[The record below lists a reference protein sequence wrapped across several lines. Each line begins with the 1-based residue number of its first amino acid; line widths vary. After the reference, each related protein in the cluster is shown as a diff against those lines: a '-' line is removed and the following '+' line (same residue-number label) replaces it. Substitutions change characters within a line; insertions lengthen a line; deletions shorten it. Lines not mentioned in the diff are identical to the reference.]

1 MNLKTHSKKPCTANA
16 VQGFSNYRFLYA
28 ERKVSDSYNA
38 GPHEFNSSFGKQYVR
53 QLGSRPCRAEGQTS
67 DRDAEVLKIVLLRVE
82 MQVNEASID
91 FILTGWYIF
100 IRKTRKRCMILDVQR
115 FGAFIQS
122 RRKELGLTQG
132 ELGQKL
138 NVTDKAISRWER
150 CVGFPDINLLEPLA
164 DALQISI
171 QELMQCEHIKTEEKP
186 VEMKAEPWLYKHRR
200 SMAVL
205 CALVYA
211 LFSMLAGDPQLV
223 QQLVWMSPLNRL
235 LFLVTVAAFLYASY
249 REVHN
254 G

>member
-1 MNLKTHSKKPCTANA
+1 M
-16 VQGFSNYRFLYA
+16 
-28 ERKVSDSYNA
+28 
-38 GPHEFNSSFGKQYVR
+38 
-53 QLGSRPCRAEGQTS
+53 
-67 DRDAEVLKIVLLRVE
+67 
-82 MQVNEASID
+82 
-91 FILTGWYIF
+91 
-100 IRKTRKRCMILDVQR
+100 DVQR

-171 QELMQCEHIKTEEKP
+171 QELMQCEQIKTEEKP

-211 LFSMLAGDPQLV
+211 LFSMLAGDPQLE

>member
-1 MNLKTHSKKPCTANA
+1 M
-16 VQGFSNYRFLYA
+16 
-28 ERKVSDSYNA
+28 
-38 GPHEFNSSFGKQYVR
+38 
-53 QLGSRPCRAEGQTS
+53 
-67 DRDAEVLKIVLLRVE
+67 
-82 MQVNEASID
+82 
-91 FILTGWYIF
+91 
-100 IRKTRKRCMILDVQR
+100 DVQR

-171 QELMQCEHIKTEEKP
+171 QELMQCEQIKTEEKP

-211 LFSMLAGDPQLV
+211 LFSMLAGDPQFV
-223 QQLVWMSPLNRL
+223 EQLVWISPLNRM

>member
-1 MNLKTHSKKPCTANA
+1 MIL
-16 VQGFSNYRFLYA
+16 
-28 ERKVSDSYNA
+28 
-38 GPHEFNSSFGKQYVR
+38 
-53 QLGSRPCRAEGQTS
+53 
-67 DRDAEVLKIVLLRVE
+67 RDE

-91 FILTGWYIF
+91 FIYPEWYIL
-100 IRKTRKRCMILDVQR
+100 IRTKRKRCMILDVQR

-150 CVGFPDINLLEPLA
+150 CIGFPDINLLEPLA

-171 QELMQCEHIKTEEKP
+171 QELMQCERIKPEENP
-186 VEMKAEPWLYKHRR
+186 VEMKSEPWLYKHRR

-205 CALVYA
+205 CTLVYA
-211 LFSMLAGDPQLV
+211 LFSMLAGDPQFV
-223 QQLVWMSPLNRL
+223 EQLVWMSPLNRL
-235 LFLVTVAAFLYASY
+235 LFLGTVAAFLFASY
-249 REVHN
+249 REVRN

>member
-1 MNLKTHSKKPCTANA
+1 M
-16 VQGFSNYRFLYA
+16 
-28 ERKVSDSYNA
+28 SDPYNA

-67 DRDAEVLKIVLLRVE
+67 DRNAEVSKTVLLRGE
-82 MQVNEASID
+82 IQVNEASID
-91 FILTGWYIF
+91 FILPGWYIF
-100 IRKTRKRCMILDVQR
+100 TRKKRKRCMILDVQR

-150 CVGFPDINLLEPLA
+150 CVGFPDIN
-164 DALQISI
+164 
-171 QELMQCEHIKTEEKP
+171 P
-186 VEMKAEPWLYKHRR
+186 VEMKSEPWLYKHRR
-200 SMAVL
+200 GLAVL
-205 CALVYA
+205 GALVYA
-211 LFSMLAGDPQLV
+211 LCSQLAGDPQFAE
-223 QQLVWMSPLNRL
+223 QLVWMSPMNRL

-249 REVHN
+249 REVPN

>member
-1 MNLKTHSKKPCTANA
+1 M
-16 VQGFSNYRFLYA
+16 
-28 ERKVSDSYNA
+28 
-38 GPHEFNSSFGKQYVR
+38 
-53 QLGSRPCRAEGQTS
+53 
-67 DRDAEVLKIVLLRVE
+67 
-82 MQVNEASID
+82 
-91 FILTGWYIF
+91 
-100 IRKTRKRCMILDVQR
+100 DVQR

-150 CVGFPDINLLEPLA
+150 CIGFPDINLLEPLA

-171 QELMQCEHIKTEEKP
+171 QELMQCEQIKPEENTVEIKP
-186 VEMKAEPWLYKHRR
+186 EPWLYKYRR
-200 SMAVL
+200 GLAVV

-211 LFSMLAGDPQLV
+211 LFSLLSGDPQFV
-223 QQLVWMSPLNRL
+223 QQLVWMSPLNRMM
-235 LFLVTVAAFLYASY
+235 FLVTVAAFLYASY

>member
-1 MNLKTHSKKPCTANA
+1 M
-16 VQGFSNYRFLYA
+16 
-28 ERKVSDSYNA
+28 
-38 GPHEFNSSFGKQYVR
+38 
-53 QLGSRPCRAEGQTS
+53 
-67 DRDAEVLKIVLLRVE
+67 LLRGE
-82 MQVNEASID
+82 IQVNEASID
-91 FILTGWYIF
+91 FIFPEWYIF

-150 CVGFPDINLLEPLA
+150 CIGFPDINLLEPLA

-171 QELMQCEHIKTEEKP
+171 QELMQCERIKPEENP
-186 VEMKAEPWLYKHRR
+186 VEMKTVPWLYPYRR
-200 SMAVL
+200 GLSVL

-211 LFSMLAGDPQLV
+211 LFSMLAGDPRLV

-249 REVHN
+249 QEVHN

>member
-1 MNLKTHSKKPCTANA
+1 
-16 VQGFSNYRFLYA
+16 
-28 ERKVSDSYNA
+28 
-38 GPHEFNSSFGKQYVR
+38 
-53 QLGSRPCRAEGQTS
+53 
-67 DRDAEVLKIVLLRVE
+67 
-82 MQVNEASID
+82 
-91 FILTGWYIF
+91 
-100 IRKTRKRCMILDVQR
+100 MILDVQR

-171 QELMQCEHIKTEEKP
+171 QELMQCEQIKPEEKP
-186 VEMKAEPWLYKHRR
+186 VEMKSEPWLYKHRR
-200 SMAVL
+200 GLAVL
-205 CALVYA
+205 GALVYA
-211 LFSMLAGDPQLV
+211 LFSQLVGDPQFAE
-223 QQLVWMSPLNRL
+223 QLVWMSPMNRL

-249 REVHN
+249 REVPN

>member
-1 MNLKTHSKKPCTANA
+1 M
-16 VQGFSNYRFLYA
+16 
-28 ERKVSDSYNA
+28 SDSYNA

-53 QLGSRPCRAEGQTS
+53 PLGSRPCRAEGQTS
-67 DRDAEVLKIVLLRVE
+67 DRDAEVLKIVLLRGE
-82 MQVNEASID
+82 IQVNEASID
-91 FILTGWYIF
+91 FIFPEWYIF

-150 CVGFPDINLLEPLA
+150 CIGFPDINLLEPLA

-171 QELMQCEHIKTEEKP
+171 QELMQCEQIKPEENP
-186 VEMKAEPWLYKHRR
+186 VEMKTEPWLSQYRR
-200 SMAVL
+200 GLAVL

-211 LFSMLAGDPQLV
+211 LFSLLAGDPQLV
-223 QQLVWMSPLNRL
+223 QQLVWMSPLNRM
-235 LFLVTVAAFLYASY
+235 LFLVTVAAFLFASY

>member
-1 MNLKTHSKKPCTANA
+1 M
-16 VQGFSNYRFLYA
+16 
-28 ERKVSDSYNA
+28 SDPYNA

-67 DRDAEVLKIVLLRVE
+67 GRDAEVLKIVLLRGE
-82 MQVNEASID
+82 TQVNEASID

-100 IRKTRKRCMILDVQR
+100 TRKNRKRCMILDVQR

-171 QELMQCEHIKTEEKP
+171 QELMQCEQVKPEENP
-186 VEMKAEPWLYKHRR
+186 VEMKSEPWLYKHRR
-200 SMAVL
+200 GLAVL
-205 CALVYA
+205 GALVYA
-211 LFSMLAGDPQLV
+211 LFSQLVADPQFAE
-223 QQLVWMSPLNRL
+223 QLVWMSPMNRL

-249 REVHN
+249 REVPN

>member
-1 MNLKTHSKKPCTANA
+1 M
-16 VQGFSNYRFLYA
+16 
-28 ERKVSDSYNA
+28 
-38 GPHEFNSSFGKQYVR
+38 
-53 QLGSRPCRAEGQTS
+53 
-67 DRDAEVLKIVLLRVE
+67 
-82 MQVNEASID
+82 
-91 FILTGWYIF
+91 
-100 IRKTRKRCMILDVQR
+100 DVQR

-171 QELMQCEHIKTEEKP
+171 QELMQCEQIKTEEKA
-186 VEMKAEPWLYKHRR
+186 VEMKSEPWLYKHRR

-211 LFSMLAGDPQLV
+211 LFSMLAADPQFV
-223 QQLVWMSPLNRL
+223 EQLVWMSPLNRL
-235 LFLVTVAAFLYASY
+235 LFLGTVAAFLYASY

>member
-1 MNLKTHSKKPCTANA
+1 M
-16 VQGFSNYRFLYA
+16 
-28 ERKVSDSYNA
+28 SDSYNA
-38 GPHEFNSSFGKQYVR
+38 GPHEFKSSFGKQYVR
-53 QLGSRPCRAEGQTS
+53 QLGSRPCRAEGQTA
-67 DRDAEVLKIVLLRVE
+67 DRNAEVLKIVLLRGE
-82 MQVNEASID
+82 TQVNEASID
-91 FILTGWYIF
+91 FIFPEWYIF
-100 IRKTRKRCMILDVQR
+100 IRKIRKRCMILDVQR

-150 CVGFPDINLLEPLA
+150 CIGFPDINLLEPLA

-171 QELMQCEHIKTEEKP
+171 QELMQCERIKPEENP
-186 VEMKAEPWLYKHRR
+186 VEMKTEPWLYKYRR
-200 SMAVL
+200 GLAVL
-205 CALVYA
+205 CALVYS
-211 LFSMLAGDPQLV
+211 LFSMLAADPRLV
-223 QQLVWMSPLNRL
+223 QQLVWMSPLNRM

>member
-1 MNLKTHSKKPCTANA
+1 M
-16 VQGFSNYRFLYA
+16 
-28 ERKVSDSYNA
+28 
-38 GPHEFNSSFGKQYVR
+38 
-53 QLGSRPCRAEGQTS
+53 
-67 DRDAEVLKIVLLRVE
+67 
-82 MQVNEASID
+82 
-91 FILTGWYIF
+91 
-100 IRKTRKRCMILDVQR
+100 DVQR

-171 QELMQCEHIKTEEKP
+171 QELMQCEQIKTEEKP

-211 LFSMLAGDPQLV
+211 LFSMLAGVPQLV